1 MCYISNVVLLLI
13 AISAITAITEQLHH
27 HESNRPIHTGTP
39 DTTQQDRLVV
49 SGGRFELGMEVTG
62 MGWGRE
68 PYLVPVQLSTGNCER
83 SANAIELHFVVVHVK
98 MN

>member
-1 MCYISNVVLLLI
+1 MR
-13 AISAITAITEQLHH
+13 AIVQF
-27 HESNRPIHTGTP
+27 TP
-39 DTTQQDRLVV
+39 ARQTRHRQDRLVV

-62 MGWGRE
+62 MGWGRR

-83 SANAIELHFVVVHVK
+83 SANAIELHFVVVHVI

>member
-1 MCYISNVVLLLI
+1 MR
-13 AISAITAITEQLHH
+13 AIVQFAPARQ
-27 HESNRPIHTGTP
+27 
-39 DTTQQDRLVV
+39 TQHRQDRLVV

-62 MGWGRE
+62 MGWGRR